1 MKHDIKKFLEENKY
15 QAYLIDMLTALY
27 QKYCADKNIGDSINL
42 DNLFKVL
49 DYPIENALLNK
60 YGGTLVDNNNVF
72 QSIEDITCNR
82 ELYKSNKNKI
92 FHDIAISSKACEAVK
107 KYYNGK
113 TTNKLNELIH
123 WEHITP
129 KSVCYR
135 KLKEVFNKK
144 TKFSKNKFKE
154 ELIKNV
160 LNKNKIIIL
169 SKEESAL
176 LDKKPENWEKTYKKK
191 WEELSKEMQEL
202 RRYMSK
208 DSEALTRL
216 YFMSLI
222 DDSIKISFDGCDTF
236 YTISNLINVV
246 NEKKI
251 STIISTIK
259 DDEEIKKEWY
269 LSDSYLGIEP
279 KELLKSY
286 FDNYK
291 YNP

>member
-72 QSIEDITCNR
+72 QSIEDITCNKK
-82 ELYKSNKNKI
+82 LYKKNENKI
-92 FHDIAISSKACEAVK
+92 FNGIAISFEAYEAVK
-107 KYYNGK
+107 DYYDGK

-135 KLKEVFNKK
+135 KLKEVFNI
-144 TKFSKNKFKE
+144 KFSKNKFKE

-176 LDKKPENWEKTYKKK
+176 LDKKPENWKQAYKTK

-208 DSEALTRL
+208 KSEALTRL

>member
-1 MKHDIKKFLEENKY
+1 MKYDIKKFLEENKY

-27 QKYCADKNIGDSINL
+27 KKYRKDKNINL

-82 ELYKSNKNKI
+82 KLYKSNKNKI
-92 FHDIAISSKACEAVK
+92 FNGIAISSKACEAVK

-135 KLKEVFNKK
+135 KLKEVFK

-176 LDKKPENWEKTYKKK
+176 LDKIPENWEKTYKKK
-191 WEELSKEMQEL
+191 WEELSKEMQKL
-202 RRYMSK
+202 RLYMSK
-208 DSEALTRL
+208 KSEALTRL

-222 DDSIKISFDGCDTF
+222 DDSIEISFDGCDTF

>member
-27 QKYCADKNIGDSINL
+27 KKYRKDKNINL

-72 QSIEDITCNR
+72 QSIEDITCNKK
-82 ELYKSNKNKI
+82 LYKKNENKI
-92 FHDIAISSKACEAVK
+92 FNGIAISFEAYEAVK
-107 KYYNGK
+107 DYYDGK

-135 KLKEVFNKK
+135 KLKEVFNI
-144 TKFSKNKFKE
+144 KFSKNKFKE

-176 LDKKPENWEKTYKKK
+176 LDKKPENWKQAYKKK
-191 WEELSKEMQEL
+191 WEELSKEMQKL

-236 YTISNLINVV
+236 YTISNLINVI